1 MSILSWLS
9 PKRRTPQQVP
19 EQATSANQIDP
30 PVNWRSSEGYQR
42 LLYSF
47 LFPSTPGNIPSW
59 VDWYNILGEPLDA
72 AIQRLRDEGALLV
85 ADDPRSRL
93 SYNRGA
99 KELKQLCKENGL
111 KVSGTKEEMVE
122 RLVLVDT
129 TGQVLGYPG
138 ELLKCSA
145 EAATLACAWRDAAR
159 AEADCQKQF
168 GVSLK
173 ELSVEKEHLT
183 QQFATKGHP
192 APSDDD
198 VAWSLM
204 NKKAMQHATEG
215 NMGFCRN
222 AYLMMA
228 DFLLRRQKLSEAL
241 RLYLIICSYDLNGA
255 QNRGGTSVE
264 MLKDV
269 SRSKKIKGLGHCA
282 LTLFRFLYFFEYFF
296 QTSFRAHFQTK
307 IIILIPRNKPP
318 TVPALFG
325 NLIGDCRSFS
335 AAMSLWESRGR
346 VQAWEMA
353 LSWRIK
359 ESLM

>member
-264 MLKDV
+264 MLKEYPIFDQTDAILAPV
-269 SRSKKIKGLGHCA
+269 VVKHVQDLAQNLKLSHDGVRELYLESTSPLNFPLPPDKTWTVLSLAIESKIDLDNQPLCFDQIRSLLVC
-282 LTLFRFLYFFEYFF
+282 
-296 QTSFRAHFQTK
+296 
-307 IIILIPRNKPP
+307 PP
-318 TVPALFG
+318 P
-325 NLIGDCRSFS
+325 S
-335 AAMSLWESRGR
+335 
-346 VQAWEMA
+346 
-353 LSWRIK
+353 K
-359 ESLM
+359 